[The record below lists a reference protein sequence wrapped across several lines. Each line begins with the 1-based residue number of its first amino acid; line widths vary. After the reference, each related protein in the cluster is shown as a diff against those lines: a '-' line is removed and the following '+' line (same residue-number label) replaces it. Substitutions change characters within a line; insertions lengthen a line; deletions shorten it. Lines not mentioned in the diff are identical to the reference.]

1 MTDNGK
7 TWLAE
12 IRNDAKFKQVM
23 KEFKTLRPVVP
34 QYEPQA
40 TSEANQELIER
51 IKFAHG
57 MRKGFDLIYQQF
69 TGEKLDG

>member
-1 MTDNGK
+1 
-7 TWLAE
+7 
-12 IRNDAKFKQVM
+12 M
-23 KEFKTLRPVVP
+23 KEFKELRPVVP

-51 IKFAHG
+51 IKFSHG
-57 MRKGFDLIYQQF
+57 MRKGFDLIFQQL

>member
-12 IRNDAKFKQVM
+12 IRNDPKFKQVM
-23 KEFKTLRPVVP
+23 KELKTLRPVVP
-34 QYEPQA
+34 QYEPQQ
-40 TSEANQELIER
+40 TSEASQELLER

-57 MRKGFDLIYQQF
+57 MRKGFDLIYLQF
-69 TGEKLDG
+69 TGERLDG